1 MKITVLGCGA
11 LGKLWLSAL
20 ARRGHQVQGWLR
32 LPQPDCSVHLITP
45 QGLTYQRQLPAND
58 PELLAHSDLLL
69 VTLKAW
75 QIANALPPLLPRLSP
90 HCTLLLLHNGMGAL
104 GELRAPPRQP
114 LLQGS
119 TTHAARR
126 DGHTVW
132 HVAGGITHIGP
143 LNEAGQSCSALADTL
158 HRALPD
164 VAWHDNIQPALWNKL
179 AINCV
184 INPLSVLYGCHNGA
198 LAHHQ
203 DHIHALIAEIAEVM
217 EAEGYRT
224 TQETLHSYVM
234 QVINLTADNHS
245 SMLQD
250 VQAQRHTE
258 IDYITGY
265 LIRCGR
271 SHGLALPEN
280 RQLFDLIKRKEQTYE
295 RIGLGVSGTWQ

>member
-20 ARRGHQVQGWLR
+20 VRRGHQVQGWLR
-32 LPQPDCSVHLITP
+32 VPQPECHVHLITP
-45 QGLTYQRQLPAND
+45 QGLTDQRRLPAND
-58 PELLAHSDLLL
+58 NALLAQSDLLL

-75 QIANALPPLLPRLSP
+75 QIANALPPLLPRLAP
-90 HCTLLLLHNGMGAL
+90 HCTILLLHNGMGAL
-104 GELRAPPRQP
+104 DELMPLPTQP

-126 DGHTVW
+126 EGHTVW
-132 HVAGGITHIGP
+132 HVANGITHIGP
-143 LNEAGQSCSALADTL
+143 LNEAGQACSGLADAL

-184 INPLSVLYGCHNGA
+184 INPLSVLYGCHNGT
-198 LAHHQ
+198 LVQHQ
-203 DHIHALIAEIAEVM
+203 EHIHALIAEIVEVM

-224 TQETLHSYVM
+224 SAQTLYSYVM
-234 QVINLTADNHS
+234 QVIHLTADNLS

-265 LIRCGR
+265 LIRRGR
-271 SHGLALPEN
+271 SHGLALAEN

-295 RIGLGVSGTWQ
+295 RIGLGVSGAWQ